1 MKEQLVRTVVC
12 YIRVSPFRVS
22 MFET

>member
-12 YIRVSPFRVS
+12 YIRLSPFRVS